1 MNNLSAQVAKFSLA
15 PNSSSWGQVHDFT
28 PSDSEKLAKRGRLIA
43 IIAMDGNFL
52 SQVEALNL
60 GREILTRLHEE
71 YFGELKTPLFE
82 ALTKALD
89 QVSGEFSTKSTKTR
103 FGALALIDDKIIF
116 SASAGIMG
124 YVLRK
129 GSLAQIL
136 NPKMGI
142 VSGAGN
148 IFTGDAFLLG
158 TDSFLQN
165 LSEGIIKAALEK
177 QTADMCLESL
187 TPLIYGKEYE
197 AVVAAIVKFPSQALS
212 TLEYFPSDYSTLNK
226 PNFVSTWLTS
236 FRAKMVN
243 LIDGVISRLP
253 ERKISVYP
261 DLSNLEE
268 RKNKKRMIFVG
279 GLLLLLLVVSIVF
292 GIFQRSGKLARQKY
306 EDRLANSGHQLE
318 EAKSLS
324 TINQARSRELL
335 LSARATLNGIKSE
348 GVKDERV
355 DSVLEDINRN
365 IGIIAGIYE
374 VTPELYLDLSLL
386 SEGFNGDDLSFSGG
400 RMLILDTKGKLV
412 SVNLDSKKTRVL
424 VGPEK
429 LMNAKFTAVYA
440 DRNYVLKDNEI
451 VEVLVGSTKPAIEK
465 DWEDPLGIH
474 AFSANIYL
482 LDKGKN
488 EIFRYSGSQSG
499 FGSGKNWFAPGVTVD
514 LSGVISWSIDG
525 SIWLLTKSGE
535 IEKYTNGNPQNFV
548 LSGLEGSVVGARD
561 IFTDEA
567 MKYIYVLDNQ
577 KGRVIV
583 IDKEGQY
590 KAEYLSEEIKKA
602 AKLVVSEEE
611 KKIILMVQ
619 DKLYAIEL
627 KHI

>member
-1 MNNLSAQVAKFSLA
+1 M
-15 PNSSSWGQVHDFT
+15 
-28 PSDSEKLAKRGRLIA
+28 
-43 IIAMDGNFL
+43 
-52 SQVEALNL
+52 
-60 GREILTRLHEE
+60 
-71 YFGELKTPLFE
+71 
-82 ALTKALD
+82 
-89 QVSGEFSTKSTKTR
+89 
-103 FGALALIDDKIIF
+103 
-116 SASAGIMG
+116 
-124 YVLRK
+124 
-129 GSLAQIL
+129 AQIL
-136 NPKMGI
+136 NPRVGI

-365 IGIIAGIYE
+365 IGTIAGIYE
-374 VTPELYLDLSLL
+374 
-386 SEGFNGDDLSFSGG
+386 
-400 RMLILDTKGKLV
+400 
-412 SVNLDSKKTRVL
+412 
-424 VGPEK
+424 
-429 LMNAKFTAVYA
+429 

-451 VEVLVGSTKPAIEK
+451 VEVLVGSTRPAIEK
-465 DWEDPLGIH
+465 DWEEPLGIH

-488 EIFRYSGSQSG
+488 EILRYSGSQSG
-499 FGSGKNWFAPGVTVD
+499 FGNGKNWFAPGITVD
-514 LSGVISWSIDG
+514 LSNVSSFAIDG
-525 SIWLLTKSGE
+525 SIWLLTQSGE

-561 IFTDEA
+561 IFTDEV

>member
-1 MNNLSAQVAKFSLA
+1 MLCLYDIPPNNFVKTKYFSDINIVNNLSAQVAKFSLA

-142 VSGAGN
+142 VSRAGN

-292 GIFQRSGKLARQKY
+292 GIFQNFAELICQ
-306 EDRLANSGHQLE
+306 QL
-318 EAKSLS
+318 
-324 TINQARSRELL
+324 RE
-335 LSARATLNGIKSE
+335 
-348 GVKDERV
+348 
-355 DSVLEDINRN
+355 
-365 IGIIAGIYE
+365 
-374 VTPELYLDLSLL
+374 
-386 SEGFNGDDLSFSGG
+386 
-400 RMLILDTKGKLV
+400 
-412 SVNLDSKKTRVL
+412 
-424 VGPEK
+424 
-429 LMNAKFTAVYA
+429 
-440 DRNYVLKDNEI
+440 
-451 VEVLVGSTKPAIEK
+451 
-465 DWEDPLGIH
+465 
-474 AFSANIYL
+474 
-482 LDKGKN
+482 
-488 EIFRYSGSQSG
+488 
-499 FGSGKNWFAPGVTVD
+499 
-514 LSGVISWSIDG
+514 
-525 SIWLLTKSGE
+525 
-535 IEKYTNGNPQNFV
+535 
-548 LSGLEGSVVGARD
+548 
-561 IFTDEA
+561 
-567 MKYIYVLDNQ
+567 
-577 KGRVIV
+577 
-583 IDKEGQY
+583 
-590 KAEYLSEEIKKA
+590 
-602 AKLVVSEEE
+602 
-611 KKIILMVQ
+611 
-619 DKLYAIEL
+619 
-627 KHI
+627 